1 MPEQQEALVKLDNVC
16 LSFNDISVLDNIS
29 FEILPG
35 RIVTLIGPNGAG
47 KTTLLKIILGIIR
60 PDSGSIRKKPGVKIG
75 YIPQKLN

>member
-60 PDSGSIRKKPGVKIG
+60 PDSGSIRKNRGSKSVISRK
-75 YIPQKLN
+75 N

>member
-47 KTTLLKIILGIIR
+47 KQR
-60 PDSGSIRKKPGVKIG
+60 C
-75 YIPQKLN
+75 